1 MDNELNK
8 EKKDKKDK
16 KTEKNVEKTEKNDK
30 NEKNDKK
37 EKKNPKTGKE
47 EKPEK
52 PEKQENQKDDKISNA
67 GKQEE
72 NKDKEK
78 ISHVKCSHIMLKY
91 NGCNLNRDL
100 VRDKNINRSEEDA
113 NKELNIIREK
123 LLKEGVNSF
132 GNYAKEFSEC
142 LFSADKLG
150 DLGCFGKG
158 DTHSEIEEVCFN
170 KIKVGEVSNVIK
182 TESGLHILL
191 RTE

>member
-16 KTEKNVEKTEKNDK
+16 KIDKNEKTDK

-37 EKKNPKTGKE
+37 EKKQPKTGKE

-52 PEKQENQKDDKISNA
+52 SEKQENQKDDKISNA

-72 NKDKEK
+72 NKEK
-78 ISHVKCSHIMLKY
+78 LSHVKCSHIMLKY
-91 NGCNLNRDL
+91 TGCNLNRDL

-123 LLKEGVNSF
+123 ILKEGLESF

-142 LFSADKLG
+142 LLSADKLG

-158 DTHSEIEEVCFN
+158 ETHSEIEDVCFN